1 MLKLSLGAIAP
12 TGTVPVITNTHEL
25 IVHRVHATALVAA
38 VVAQWE
44 DQLLA
49 HRP

>member
-12 TGTVPVITNTHEL
+12 TGTLPVITDAHMF
-25 IVHRVHATALVAA
+25 IMHRFHATALVAA

-44 DQLLA
+44 NQLRT